1 MPKGDAEKFCRF
13 LRHEGIDSESR
24 DEDNDQVVIWIIN
37 EDHLTRAEQYLAA
50 FKRAPDDSKFNVK
63 ATSSTPSPGA
73 LKSGPRAKGN
83 DRGRMVDVRSEIFAR
98 SPSRQM
104 PVTIALIALSI
115 LATLA
120 SGLPGLSGLTRLL
133 YFSEYLGGNF
143 PEIVHGQIW
152 RLVTPIFLHGGIWH
166 LLFNMMWIYQLGGA
180 MEIHEGSR
188 FLLLFTVLISI
199 LVNSAE
205 YLATGPLFIGMSGVV
220 YAMLGYAWIMSR
232 HQYNSPYELGPG
244 TTFIMMA
251 WLVLCLVGVIPGV
264 ANTQHVIGLL
274 LGGLLGLYRSRYI
287 SNWLRQSRRK

>member
-1 MPKGDAEKFCRF
+1 
-13 LRHEGIDSESR
+13 
-24 DEDNDQVVIWIIN
+24 
-37 EDHLTRAEQYLAA
+37 
-50 FKRAPDDSKFNVK
+50 
-63 ATSSTPSPGA
+63 
-73 LKSGPRAKGN
+73 
-83 DRGRMVDVRSEIFAR
+83 
-98 SPSRQM
+98 M

-120 SGLPGLSGLTRLL
+120 SGLPGLGGLTRLL

>member
-1 MPKGDAEKFCRF
+1 
-13 LRHEGIDSESR
+13 
-24 DEDNDQVVIWIIN
+24 
-37 EDHLTRAEQYLAA
+37 
-50 FKRAPDDSKFNVK
+50 
-63 ATSSTPSPGA
+63 
-73 LKSGPRAKGN
+73 
-83 DRGRMVDVRSEIFAR
+83 MVDVRSEIFAR